1 MAVPSSGRLLREI
14 PGSIPDCSERF
25 AAVLDEKTESSSL
38 TDQSSC
44 GESAVAHKD
53 AFDGERQ
60 HLLAQFREIASLAGG
75 LAHEI
80 RNPLSTISLNL
91 DLLAEELKL
100 AESPRDRRMLNKI
113 LTVQKECRS
122 LRGILD
128 DFLQFARV
136 GELKLHPGNLN
147 ELVRE
152 FVAFYQADAA
162 EHGIEISPHLDPEL
176 PEIPLDELLMRQ
188 VLMNLARNAQQ
199 AMPDG
204 GLLEVQT
211 YSNGKGVCLEV
222 IDNGRGMDERTRNR
236 MFQAFFSTRTAG
248 SGLGLPTVKKIVEAH
263 GGTIDCDSA
272 VGQGTRFSICLPSTS
287 NSATAADI
295 DDA

>member
-1 MAVPSSGRLLREI
+1 ALAPH
-14 PGSIPDCSERF
+14 D
-25 AAVLDEKTESSSL
+25 
-38 TDQSSC
+38 
-44 GESAVAHKD
+44 D
-53 AFDGERQ
+53 AFDEERQ
-60 HLLAQFREIASLAGG
+60 RLMAQFREIASLAGG

-91 DLLAEELKL
+91 DLLAEDLKQ

-113 LTVQKECRS
+113 LTVQSECRH
-122 LRGILD
+122 LRSILD
-128 DFLQFARV
+128 AVLQFARV
-136 GELKLHPGNLN
+136 RALTLQTGDLN
-147 ELVRE
+147 DLVRE
-152 FVAFYQADAA
+152 FVNFYQPDAA
-162 EHGIEISPHLDPEL
+162 EHGIEISPHLDPGL

-204 GLLEVQT
+204 GLLELQT
-211 YSNGKGVCLEV
+211 YRNGEAVCLEV

-263 GGTIDCDSA
+263 GGTIVCDSEP
-272 VGQGTRFSICLPSTS
+272 GQGTRFHIRLPLSQP
-287 NSATAADI
+287 AG
-295 DDA
+295 

>member
-1 MAVPSSGRLLREI
+1 MPEHHD
-14 PGSIPDCSERF
+14 P
-25 AAVLDEKTESSSL
+25 
-38 TDQSSC
+38 
-44 GESAVAHKD
+44 
-53 AFDGERQ
+53 FDDERQ
-60 HLLAQFREIASLAGG
+60 RLVAQFREIASLAGG

-91 DLLAEELKL
+91 DLLAEELKQ
-100 AESPRDRRMLNKI
+100 AETPRDRRMLNKI
-113 LTVQKECRS
+113 LTVQSECRH

-128 DFLQFARV
+128 AFLQFARV
-136 GELKLHPGNLN
+136 GELKPKPADLN
-147 ELVRE
+147 GLVRE

-162 EHGIEISPHLDPEL
+162 EHGIEISPHLGSNL
-176 PEIPLDELLMRQ
+176 PPIPLDEILMRQ

-204 GLLEVQT
+204 GMLELQT
-211 YSNGKGVCLEV
+211 YRNGECVCLDV

-263 GGTIDCDSA
+263 GGTIACDSEPE
-272 VGQGTRFSICLPSTS
+272 QGTRFSICLPVK
-287 NSATAADI
+287 ADHA
-295 DDA
+295 DSDLD